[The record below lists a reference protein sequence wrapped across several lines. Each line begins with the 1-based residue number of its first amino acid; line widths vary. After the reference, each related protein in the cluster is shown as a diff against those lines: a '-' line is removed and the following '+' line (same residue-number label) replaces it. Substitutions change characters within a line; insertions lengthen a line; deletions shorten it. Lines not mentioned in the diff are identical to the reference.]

1 MQEMTKLLDIAD
13 TLLGDGG
20 CPWDK
25 KQTLENLQRYLIEE
39 AYEAV
44 EAIDEKDFVKI
55 KEEIGDLMYTIV
67 FIVKLAEKKGK
78 FTFAEALDNLSEKL
92 IRRHPHIFGEKRKL
106 TPDQVLAE
114 WMEIKKSE
122 KKQKHPLAGIP
133 EKLPLLMRAQ
143 LVVRRLKKSG
153 IALPEDQNLKAELEE
168 LEKSKKMSEKDLVS
182 KLLTLIAAAEKND
195 FSLEDSLR
203 RELKAV
209 KKKVLEEN
217 S

>member
-1 MQEMTKLLDIAD
+1 MKRLLDIAD
-13 TLLGDGG
+13 TLLGPNG

-25 KQTLENLQRYLIEE
+25 KQTLQNLQRYLLEE
-39 AYEAV
+39 AHETI
-44 EAIDEKDFVKI
+44 EAIDEEDFSKI
-55 KEEIGDLMYTIV
+55 KEEIGDLIYTIV
-67 FIVKLAEKKGK
+67 FIVKLAEKEKK
-78 FTFAEALDNLSEKL
+78 FTFEEALETLSEKL
-92 IRRHPHIFGEKRKL
+92 IRRHPHIFKEKRKL
-106 TPDQVLAE
+106 TADEVLSE

-153 IALPEDQNLKAELEE
+153 IELSEDQKLKAELEE
-168 LEKSKKMSEKDLVS
+168 LEKAGELSEKELVS
-182 KLLTLIAAAEKND
+182 KLLTIIAAAEKRD

-203 RELKAV
+203 RTLKAV
-209 KKKVLEEN
+209 EKKVLEKN